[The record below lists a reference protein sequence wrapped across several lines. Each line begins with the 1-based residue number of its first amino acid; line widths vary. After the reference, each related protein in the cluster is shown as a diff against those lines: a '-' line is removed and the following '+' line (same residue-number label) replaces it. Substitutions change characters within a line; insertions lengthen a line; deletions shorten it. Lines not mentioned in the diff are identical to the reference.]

1 MPQVKLFGGLRRHV
15 TQHELEV
22 PGTTINEVLQ
32 TLCDQYPAL
41 GEAIFDEEELRPHI
55 RVLVAGRDM
64 ELNKGLKTAVNDDDG
79 IAIFPPIAG
88 G

>member
-1 MPQVKLFGGLRRHV
+1 MPNVKLFGGLRRHV
-15 TQHELEV
+15 KQHELDI

-32 TLCDQYPAL
+32 ILCNQYSAL
-41 GEAIFDEEELRPHI
+41 GEAIFDENDLRPHI

-64 ELNKGLKTAVNDDDG
+64 ELDDGLNTIVNHNDD